1 MSDSKEQT
9 ACCAR
14 WLFMLVG
21 LILAI
26 PASYASLAD
35 RLAQDQQQADTAAR
49 HEAILNRV
57 QTAAAQIRQNHAMIV
72 QKNRQLRQ
80 AINQED
86 CGQIRTILLPESDAE
101 AEAQIAEF
109 IQTYRMPQPGE
120 EACQEPMSDSERL
133 ECNRLYAD
141 VLDTRQTRQNARDF
155 LRDYCQ

>member
-1 MSDSKEQT
+1 MSDSEKMT
-9 ACCAR
+9 VCYAR

-21 LILAI
+21 LVLAI
-26 PASYASLAD
+26 PASYANLAD
-35 RLAQDQQQADTAAR
+35 RLAADKQQAETAAR
-49 HEAILNRV
+49 HEAILNRIE
-57 QTAAAQIRQNHAMIV
+57 TAAAQIRQNHEMIM
-72 QKNRQLRQ
+72 QNNRQLRQ

-86 CGQIRTILLPESDAE
+86 CGQIRTILLPASDAE

-109 IQTYRMPQPGE
+109 IQTYRMPQCGE